1 MEFHDGQFSDA
12 DEDSESSRQPCRTLP
27 NMLIPELE
35 ENWDMSDGEASRIQQ
50 QQQEQQ
56 QQQQQQQQENIKNIS
71 PVHQDSFEENDYE
84 DSDYDYEEDA
94 YCIDEDS
101 KDLTKQYHQTNHTSP
116 NHSITQS
123 SKIEKFQPSE
133 KLFKKY
139 AGKIC
144 LEKFEGLTGFGGN
157 VTNRLV
163 ETQKRT
169 DNERQRVRDKS
180 ERATVEQVLDPRTR
194 MILFKFLNKGT
205 ITEINGCISTGK
217 EANVYHALGSDGQDY
232 AVKIYKTSILTFKDR
247 DRYVS
252 GDHRFR
258 HGYGKHN
265 PRKMVRTWA
274 EKETSN
280 LFRMYNCGLPVPR
293 PVVLRSHVLVMEF
306 LGTNSMPSPRL
317 KDAEI
322 SENKARE
329 LYYDLVIQMWVMYRQ
344 CHLVHADLS
353 EFNLLYHQGRPFI
366 IDVSQSVT
374 PDHPH
379 SLDFLRK
386 DCTNITEY
394 FRKKGVPTM
403 TVHELF
409 NFIVDQTVTS
419 QNRDEYLEKMKTL
432 ASSRPVGEMT
442 NQEQVDEEVFKN
454 VFIPKTLDQVI
465 DFERDF
471 EQLKMGEKTVKDIP
485 YHNVLG
491 FKKDLT
497 GPEVPAHLLPKDTSD
512 SGSDAS
518 EEDEESEDE
527 ADLEK
532 GDRTTAGRPR
542 GESPSSKKERKK
554 AVRDAQAEK
563 RKTKVKKH
571 IKKKAEKDK
580 RKKH

>member
-1 MEFHDGQFSDA
+1 MSGHRANNPSIRLYVSTERCTPQQTATRAG
-12 DEDSESSRQPCRTLP
+12 
-27 NMLIPELE
+27 
-35 ENWDMSDGEASRIQQ
+35 ENLKHYDTKNSLRWNWKVTMDNSVMQTRI
-50 QQQEQQ
+50 
-56 QQQQQQQQENIKNIS
+56 
-71 PVHQDSFEENDYE
+71 H
-84 DSDYDYEEDA
+84 
-94 YCIDEDS
+94 
-101 KDLTKQYHQTNHTSP
+101 LTKQYHQSNRTGP
-116 NHSITQS
+116 NHSSIQS
-123 SKIEKFQPSE
+123 QKVEKFQPSE

-144 LEKFEGLTGFGGN
+144 LEKFEGLKGFGGN
-157 VTNRLV
+157 VTNRIV
-163 ETQKRT
+163 ETQRRAE
-169 DNERQRVRDKS
+169 NERQRVRDKS

-280 LFRMYNCGLPVPR
+280 LFRMHNCGLPVPR

-306 LGTNSMPSPRL
+306 LGTDSMPSPRL
-317 KDAEI
+317 KDADI
-322 SENKARE
+322 SESKARE
-329 LYYDLVIQMWVMYRQ
+329 LYYDLVVQMWIMYRE

-379 SLDFLRK
+379 SLEFLRK

-403 TVHELF
+403 TIQELF
-409 NFIVDQTVTS
+409 NFLVDQTITS
-419 QNRDEYLEKMKTL
+419 QNRDDHLEKMKTL
-432 ASSRPVGEMT
+432 ACLRPVGQMT
-442 NQEQVDEEVFKN
+442 DQEKVDEEVFKN

-465 DFERDF
+465 DLERDL
-471 EQLKMGEKTVKDIP
+471 EQLKLGEKTEKDFP
-485 YHNVLG
+485 YHKIIG

-497 GPEVPAHLLPKDTSD
+497 GVEVPSEDTVD
-512 SGSDAS
+512 SGGEAS
-518 EEDEESEDE
+518 EEDDESTDE
-527 ADLEK
+527 ATREK
-532 GDRTTAGRPR
+532 GEPTTAGRQR

-554 AVRDAQAEK
+554 AVKDAQAMK
-563 RKTKVKKH
+563 RKNKVKKH

>member
-1 MEFHDGQFSDA
+1 MSWRMTC
-12 DEDSESSRQPCRTLP
+12 ESSRQPCRSLP
-27 NMLIPELE
+27 MVKTVE
-35 ENWDMSDGEASRIQQ
+35 ENWDEDEGDNSQQ
-50 QQQEQQ
+50 QQQ
-56 QQQQQQQQENIKNIS
+56 IKNASSEYEDIF
-71 PVHQDSFEENDYE
+71 DDYDYG
-84 DSDYDYEEDA
+84 DSDYDDDA
-94 YCIDEDS
+94 YCIDEYS
-101 KDLTKQYHQTNHTSP
+101 KDLTKQYHQNNQIGP
-116 NHSITQS
+116 NHSSNQS
-123 SKIEKFQPSE
+123 QKIEKFQPSE

-157 VTNRLV
+157 VTNRMV
-163 ETQKRT
+163 ETQRRA

-217 EANVYHALGSDGQDY
+217 EANVYHALGSDNQDY

-306 LGTNSMPSPRL
+306 LGTDSMASPRL

-322 SENKARE
+322 SESKARE
-329 LYYDLVIQMWVMYRQ
+329 LYYDLVIQMWIMYRE
-344 CHLVHADLS
+344 CRLVHADLS

-386 DCTNITEY
+386 DCTNVTEY

-403 TVHELF
+403 TVQELF
-409 NFIVDQTVTS
+409 TFIVDQTVTF
-419 QNRDEYLEKMKTL
+419 QNRDEYLEKMKSL
-432 ASSRPVGEMT
+432 ASSRPVGQMT
-442 NQEQVDEEVFKN
+442 DQEKVDEEVFKN

-471 EQLKMGEKTVKDIP
+471 EQLKLGEKTVKDIP
-485 YHNVLG
+485 YRNVLG
-491 FKKDLT
+491 FNKDLT
-497 GPEVPAHLLPKDTSD
+497 GVEVLSDLLPKEASD
-512 SGSDAS
+512 SEG
-518 EEDEESEDE
+518 EEIEEESRDD

-532 GDRTTAGRPR
+532 GARITTGRRR

-554 AVRDAQAEK
+554 AVKDAQAEK
-563 RKTKVKKH
+563 RKIKVKKH
-571 IKKKAEKDK
+571 IKKRAEKDK
-580 RKKH
+580 RNKH